1 MLPAI
6 KKRTHVP
13 SPADRFFG
21 HDLMSSFF
29 NDGADYTIPAVNIRD
44 TENGYEIEM
53 AVPGLSKKDIRIN
66 LENELLTVSS
76 ENKDEKETNSD
87 GYMRREFSFT
97 SFSRTFSVPE
107 IVDTEKIK
115 ATQDNGLLRI
125 ELPKLKEEKVKKNK
139 SIKIS

>member
-13 SPADRFFG
+13 SLADHFFG